1 MTVVPLGIAPPG
13 FRLPDR
19 TYVGTVDLQVSD
31 MERSLAYYEQVLGL
45 RTFSSSA
52 ETATLGPHGEGRAL
66 VALNTKSG
74 VTRARRGAFG
84 LYHFAIL
91 LPDRAALGRFAAHL
105 AELGVRA
112 GMADHLV
119 SEALYLWDPDGLG
132 IEVYVDRPRETW
144 RSRNGELAMTTD
156 PLDFDRLIAAGGE
169 QEWDGMPGG
178 TRMGHVHLHVGSLEH
193 AEAFYHRAL
202 GLDKTVWSYP
212 GALFLSAG
220 GYHHHLGINIWSPGP
235 APTAN
240 EARLLE
246 WELVVPT
253 VDDFGAVA
261 RSLDAA
267 GYSIE
272 RTSDRV
278 VAADP
283 WGTQVRIRAES

>member
-1 MTVVPLGIAPPG
+1 
-13 FRLPDR
+13 
-19 TYVGTVDLQVSD
+19 
-31 MERSLAYYEQVLGL
+31 
-45 RTFSSSA
+45 
-52 ETATLGPHGEGRAL
+52 
-66 VALNTKSG
+66 
-74 VTRARRGAFG
+74 
-84 LYHFAIL
+84 
-91 LPDRAALGRFAAHL
+91 
-105 AELGVRA
+105 
-112 GMADHLV
+112 
-119 SEALYLWDPDGLG
+119 
-132 IEVYVDRPRETW
+132 
-144 RSRNGELAMTTD
+144 MTTD
-156 PLDFDRLIAAGGE
+156 PLDIDRLIAAGGE